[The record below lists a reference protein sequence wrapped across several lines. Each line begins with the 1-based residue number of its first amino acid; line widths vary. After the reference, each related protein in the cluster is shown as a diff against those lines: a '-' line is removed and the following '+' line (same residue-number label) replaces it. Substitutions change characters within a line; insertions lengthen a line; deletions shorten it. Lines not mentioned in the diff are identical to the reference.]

1 MQPLC
6 WRRWPEAQPH
16 RCSTAVSSMR
26 EGQVRAAARCRAV
39 RRGLRLAGG
48 LGWGYGRDIIAE
60 PQPSSGRWCRAKGR
74 WREKEIHGVGL
85 FLGMPELP
93 PASREPGEQ
102 QGCHTD
108 PLLLASGDCR
118 LLERAFAGKDR
129 GWRLRGGSWG
139 RERQQS
145 LGDANQPEQTR
156 SHQCPRS
163 PAVPP
168 SSCKSLRGTN
178 TPIPSR
184 RWHLQHLD
192 RVVPLPFTRAI
203 YTSKAQ
209 GEKSN
214 NLHTVTESN
223 KHRHRPG
230 RLPEPFCQAGSWA
243 SSQSP
248 LPHGAPLTLTTSF
261 FCQTQTE
268 GRARAGSLTL
278 PSISSSLG
286 WLLAPGCGAE
296 PRQGDPSVPPEP
308 SRSLRNP
315 TRH

>member
-1 MQPLC
+1 MGL
-6 WRRWPEAQPH
+6 WKGYH
-16 RCSTAVSSMR
+16 
-26 EGQVRAAARCRAV
+26 CRATV
-39 RRGLRLAGG
+39 GLWEVVQR
-48 LGWGYGRDIIAE
+48 
-60 PQPSSGRWCRAKGR
+60 KGR
-74 WREKEIHGVGL
+74 WREKEIHTVGL

-108 PLLLASGDCR
+108 PLLPASGDSR

-129 GWRLRGGSWG
+129 GWRLLGRQLGQGQAGRGS
-139 RERQQS
+139 RASAMPTSPSRPDPTSAHAHPLS
-145 LGDANQPEQTR
+145 LPPRAN
-156 SHQCPRS
+156 HF
-163 PAVPP
+163 
-168 SSCKSLRGTN
+168 RGTN

-209 GEKSN
+209 DEKSN
-214 NLHTVTESN
+214 NLHTATESN

-248 LPHGAPLTLTTSF
+248 LPRGAPLTLTTSF

-268 GRARAGSLTL
+268 GRARTGSLTL
-278 PSISSSLG
+278 PSIFSSLA
-286 WLLAPGCGAE
+286 WLLAPGLSPGRGTRQCPQSPPGA
-296 PRQGDPSVPPEP
+296 
-308 SRSLRNP
+308 
-315 TRH
+315 

>member
-1 MQPLC
+1 MEWDSSWECLNFPPRVESPESSRAVTPIPCCRPAATVAC
-6 WRRWPEAQPH
+6 WKGRLLGRIVDGD
-16 RCSTAVSSMR
+16 C
-26 EGQVRAAARCRAV
+26 GAAAGAGRGSRAS
-39 RRGLRLAGG
+39 AM
-48 LGWGYGRDIIAE
+48 
-60 PQPSSGRWCRAKGR
+60 PTSPSRPDPTSA
-74 WREKEIHGVGL
+74 HAHPL
-85 FLGMPELP
+85 SLP
-93 PASREPGEQ
+93 P
-102 QGCHTD
+102 
-108 PLLLASGDCR
+108 
-118 LLERAFAGKDR
+118 RANHF
-129 GWRLRGGSWG
+129 
-139 RERQQS
+139 
-145 LGDANQPEQTR
+145 
-156 SHQCPRS
+156 
-163 PAVPP
+163 
-168 SSCKSLRGTN
+168 RGTN

-214 NLHTVTESN
+214 NLRTVSESN

-248 LPHGAPLTLTTSF
+248 LPHGVPLTLTTSF

-308 SRSLRNP
+308 SRSLRNHP